1 MYTETWGY
9 TKMTKA
15 ILSQIDRTIDNGEID
30 KFASMAEEWWDEN
43 GKFKPLHRL
52 NPLRINFL
60 KDHIAAHFSCDPLAL
75 APLFGLN
82 ILDIGCGGGLV
93 AEPLTRLGANV
104 TGLDA
109 SERNIEVARL
119 HANKMGLEIEY
130 KAAAA
135 SDLVQRGC
143 QFDVVVNLE
152 VIEHVANVDE
162 FMKDCT
168 SLIKPNGLMILA
180 TLNRTLQ
187 SYALA
192 IIGAEYLLRWLPRG
206 THDWRKF
213 IRPSEL
219 AGLCRKN
226 ALKLEK
232 LCGFHYNPFI
242 DSWSLAEQNVAVNYI
257 AVIKRN

>member
-1 MYTETWGY
+1 
-9 TKMTKA
+9 MTKE
-15 ILSQIDRTIDNGEID
+15 ILSQSDRTIDAGEID
-30 KFASMAEEWWDEN
+30 KFAAMAEEWWDED

-52 NPLRINFL
+52 NPLRMAFL
-60 KDHIAAHFSCDPLAL
+60 KDHIAAHFSRNPLDL
-75 APLFGLN
+75 APLSGLN
-82 ILDIGCGGGLV
+82 ILDIGCGGGLI

-109 SERNIEVARL
+109 SERNIEVAKL
-119 HANKMGLEIEY
+119 HANKIGLEIEY

-135 SDLVQRGC
+135 SDLVQSGY
-143 QFDVVVNLE
+143 QFDAVVNLE
-152 VIEHVANVDE
+152 VIEHVADVDE
-162 FMKDCT
+162 FMKDCA

-180 TLNRTLQ
+180 TLNRTAQ

-192 IIGAEYLLRWLPRG
+192 IIGAEYFLRWLPRG

-226 ALKLEK
+226 ALDLAK
-232 LCGFHYNPFI
+232 LCGLRYNPFTG
-242 DSWSLAEQNVAVNYI
+242 SWNIEERDVAVNYM
-257 AVIKRN
+257 AVIKRREIISGT